1 MDNTRF
7 HQNFILCQILMVI
20 NVVAQL
26 YAISVTFHA
35 SRFDGLSRPEE
46 FINSLRCE
54 AVLYVLQTWGATD
67 VSIPSILLTLIKNL
81 IFSA

>member
-35 SRFDGLSRPEE
+35 SRFDGLSRDLK
-46 FINSLRCE
+46 NSLIRFVVKQFYMCCKRG
-54 AVLYVLQTWGATD
+54 VLLM
-67 VSIPSILLTLIKNL
+67 
-81 IFSA
+81 